1 MSIFSGEGSS
11 ISEMSFPGKKWRWNS
26 LSYSSSNSSSIQ
38 SPSSDEL
45 SAFRDSG
52 LHLSICNKVSYL
64 DRQYKFQGDILHNSV
79 VKDPSLA
86 EMGEQRI
93 EWARR
98 HMPVLEKIKEEFE
111 REKPLRGA
119 RIVACLHVTVET
131 ANLITTLVA
140 GGAEVAVT
148 GSNPLSTQDD
158 VAAALAARGL
168 YVYAFRGENEKEYY
182 DCIKMAL
189 ELEPNVSLDDGAD
202 TIAIIHKEQPDLAAK
217 MLGGCEE
224 TTTGVVRLRAMAEDK
239 ALLYPVI
246 AVNDAETKMMFDNRY
261 GTGQSTLHGI
271 MQATNFL
278 FAGKTVVVAG
288 YGWCGRGFAMRA
300 RGLGANVIVV
310 EVEPRKALEA
320 AMDGYRVLTM
330 QKAAPLGD
338 LFVTLT
344 GDINVLREEHF
355 SQMKDQAIL
364 ANSGHFNVEID
375 IPALEKMAVRKAE
388 VQNNVTEY
396 DLMDGRRLYLLADG
410 RLINLAAAYGHPP
423 EVMDMSF
430 ANQALA
436 VRYIVEHGPKL
447 EKMVYAVPVEIDRR
461 VAELKLASMG
471 LETEKLTAEQEKYLH
486 SWQMGT

>member
-1 MSIFSGEGSS
+1 LQKSI
-11 ISEMSFPGKKWRWNS
+11 I
-26 LSYSSSNSSSIQ
+26 
-38 SPSSDEL
+38 
-45 SAFRDSG
+45 
-52 LHLSICNKVSYL
+52 
-64 DRQYKFQGDILHNSV
+64 
-79 VKDPSLA
+79 KDPSLA
-86 EMGEQRI
+86 EVGEKRI

-98 HMPVLEKIKEEFE
+98 HMPVLESIKQEFE
-111 REKPLRGA
+111 KTKPLKGA

-131 ANLITTLVA
+131 ANLITALVA

-168 YVYAFRGENEKEYY
+168 HVYAFRGENEREYY
-182 DCIKMAL
+182 DCIKKAL
-189 ELEPNVSLDDGAD
+189 EIKPNVTLDDGAD
-202 TIAIIHKEQPDLAAK
+202 TIAIVHKEHPDLAGQ

-224 TTTGVVRLRAMAEDK
+224 TTTGVVRLRAMAADG
-239 ALLYPVI
+239 ALRYPVI

-271 MQATNFL
+271 MNATNFL
-278 FAGKTVVVAG
+278 FAGKTVVVGG

-300 RGLGANVIVV
+300 KGLGANIIVI

-320 AMDGYRVLTM
+320 AMDGYRVM
-330 QKAAPLGD
+330 PMSEAAPLGD

-344 GDINVLREEHF
+344 GDINVIRKEHF
-355 SQMKDQAIL
+355 ELMKDQALL

-375 IPALEKMAVRKAE
+375 IPALEKMAAE
-388 VQNNVTEY
+388 KNEMQNNVTEY
-396 DLMDGRRLYLLADG
+396 KQKDGRRLYLLAEG
-410 RLINLAAAYGHPP
+410 RLINLVAAYGHPP

-436 VRYIVEHGPKL
+436 VRYIVEHGRSL
-447 EKMVYAVPVEIDRR
+447 ERQVYAVPVEIDRR
-461 VAELKLASMG
+461 VAELKLAAMG
-471 LETEKLTAEQEKYLH
+471 LAIEKLTPEQDRYLH

>member
-1 MSIFSGEGSS
+1 MQKSI
-11 ISEMSFPGKKWRWNS
+11 I
-26 LSYSSSNSSSIQ
+26 
-38 SPSSDEL
+38 
-45 SAFRDSG
+45 
-52 LHLSICNKVSYL
+52 
-64 DRQYKFQGDILHNSV
+64 
-79 VKDPSLA
+79 KDPSLA
-86 EMGEQRI
+86 EVGEKRI

-98 HMPVLEKIKEEFE
+98 HMPVLESIKQEFE
-111 REKPLRGA
+111 KTKPLKGA

-131 ANLITTLVA
+131 ANLITALVA

-168 YVYAFRGENEKEYY
+168 HVYAFRGENEQEYY
-182 DCIKMAL
+182 DCIKKAL
-189 ELEPNVSLDDGAD
+189 NIKPNVTLDDGAD
-202 TIAIIHKEQPDLAAK
+202 TIAIVHKEHPDLAGQ

-224 TTTGVVRLRAMAEDK
+224 TTTGVVRLRAMAADG
-239 ALLYPVI
+239 ALRYPVI

-271 MQATNFL
+271 MNATNFL
-278 FAGKTVVVAG
+278 FAGKTVVVGG

-300 RGLGANVIVV
+300 KGLGANIIVI

-320 AMDGYRVLTM
+320 AMDGYRVM
-330 QKAAPLGD
+330 PMSEAASLGD

-344 GDINVLREEHF
+344 GDINVIRKEHF
-355 SQMKDQAIL
+355 ELMKDQALL

-375 IPALEKMAVRKAE
+375 IPALEKMAAE
-388 VQNNVTEY
+388 KNEMQNNVTEY
-396 DLMDGRRLYLLADG
+396 KLKDGRRLYLLAEG

-436 VRYIVEHGPKL
+436 VRYIVEHGRSL
-447 EKMVYAVPVEIDRR
+447 ERQVYAVPVEIDRR
-461 VAELKLASMG
+461 VAELKLAAMG
-471 LETEKLTAEQEKYLH
+471 LAIEKLTPEQDRYLH

>member
-1 MSIFSGEGSS
+1 MQE
-11 ISEMSFPGKKWRWNS
+11 
-26 LSYSSSNSSSIQ
+26 
-38 SPSSDEL
+38 
-45 SAFRDSG
+45 
-52 LHLSICNKVSYL
+52 
-64 DRQYKFQGDILHNSV
+64 SV
-79 VKDPSLA
+79 VKDTSLA
-86 EMGEQRI
+86 EAGEKRI

-98 HMPVLEKIKEEFE
+98 HMPVLQSIKEEFAKA
-111 REKPLRGA
+111 KPLKGA

-131 ANLITTLVA
+131 ANLIDALVA

-168 YVYAFRGENEKEYY
+168 HVYAFRGENEKEYY
-182 DCIKMAL
+182 DCIKKAL
-189 ELEPNVSLDDGAD
+189 EIRPNVTLDDGAD
-202 TIAIIHKEQPDLAAK
+202 TIAIVHKEQPELASQ
-217 MLGGCEE
+217 MFGGCEE
-224 TTTGVVRLRAMAEDK
+224 TTTGVLRLRAMAEDG

-271 MQATNFL
+271 MNATNFL
-278 FAGKTVVVAG
+278 FAGKTVVVGG

-310 EVEPRKALEA
+310 EIEPRKALEA
-320 AMDGYRVLTM
+320 AMDGYRVMPMLE
-330 QKAAPLGD
+330 AAPLGD

-344 GDINVLREEHF
+344 GDINVIRKEHF
-355 SQMKDQAIL
+355 LLMKDQAIL

-375 IPALEKMAVRKAE
+375 IPALEKMAVKKTEA
-388 VQNNVTEY
+388 QNNVDEY
-396 DLMDGRRLYLLADG
+396 QLDNGRRLYLLAEG

-436 VRYIVEHGPKL
+436 VRYIVENGRRL
-447 EKMVYAVPVEIDRR
+447 EKRVYAVPVEIDRR
-461 VAELKLASMG
+461 VAELKLSAMG
-471 LETEKLTAEQEKYLH
+471 LKTEKLTEEQFKYLH